1 MCLAMDS
8 YPWMMMATTRPHPHP
23 NPPLHPTM
31 EEGQSHATAFTEV
44 PVSTVEPKVISK
56 VYLAKICEKEPNL
69 PRKTEIMTLLLEVFT
84 ARILQEKFLAIYLPK
99 DQGHTKED
107 EKWQHRLGNNT

>member
-31 EEGQSHATAFTEV
+31 EEGQSHATAIAKAPACIEKPTAFF
-44 PVSTVEPKVISK
+44 KVN
-56 VYLAKICEKEPNL
+56 LAK
-69 PRKTEIMTLLLEVFT
+69 
-84 ARILQEKFLAIYLPK
+84 FLTIYLQK
-99 DQGHTKED
+99 DQGHMKGD
-107 EKWQHRLGNNT
+107 EK